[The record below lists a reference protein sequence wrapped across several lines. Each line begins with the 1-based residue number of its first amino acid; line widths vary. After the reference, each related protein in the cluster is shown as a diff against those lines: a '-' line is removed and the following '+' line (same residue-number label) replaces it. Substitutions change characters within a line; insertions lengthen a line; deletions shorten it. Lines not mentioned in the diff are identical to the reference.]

1 MTVGRAYVVRNARPA
16 DRDAIRDLTL
26 SAYSEYAHVMEPDS
40 WAGLSAAVQAALSSS
55 DPMERIVADDDGT
68 LIGSVLLYP
77 ASARAYGDLASAAN
91 DPELRLL
98 AVAPEARGRG
108 VGRALVDECVRRA
121 RLAGAAALGLH
132 TSKSMATAMQL
143 YERMGFERAPELD
156 FQPPGAEVVWG
167 YRLKL

>member
-1 MTVGRAYVVRNARPA
+1 MTVDRGYVVRDARRA
-16 DRDAIRDLTL
+16 DRDAIRALTL
-26 SAYSEYAHVMEPDS
+26 SAYSEYAHVMEPDA
-40 WAGLSAAVQAALSSS
+40 WAGLSAAVKAALDSS

-77 ASARAYGDLASAAN
+77 ASARAYGDLASVAN

-98 AVAPEARGRG
+98 AVALDARGRG

-121 RLAGAAALGLH
+121 REAGASALGLH
-132 TSKSMATAMQL
+132 TSKSMAAAIQL
-143 YERMGFERAPELD
+143 YQRMGFERAPELD

-167 YRLKL
+167 FRLKL